1 MTKNCTVPFEK
12 YNMKVVTDATE
23 WPAEV
28 RRVSINSFGYGG
40 ANSHAIL
47 ESIDS
52 VLPGY
57 RQSIIGRHEESAGKK
72 YVLPFSASALPSLES
87 RVSDL
92 AERIQKG
99 EKYHFDDLCYTLA
112 NRRSHLSVKG
122 FLLASED
129 TASEDFS
136 AEKLIFRKESSACLP
151 LGFVFTGQGAQ
162 WPQMGKELLEN
173 NHVFQEKI
181 RYLDSVLKK
190 LPEHPS
196 WTLEESLLE
205 PAATS
210 RVSEVTHS
218 QTLCTAIQIGIVDLL
233 RSWNVE
239 PNVVVGHSS
248 GEIAAAYTA
257 GLLNAAQAIVAAY
270 YRGYAVGRAT
280 SKGTMI
286 AAGIS
291 SEDAE
296 RIITDR
302 SLQGQVTVAC
312 VNSPENVTMSGNSEG
327 IDEIFEELQEAKKFV
342 RKLHTGN
349 KAYHSYMMREVGNEY
364 EHLLS
369 TGLQGLAGEF
379 LRPEKPVKMFSSVGK
394 SNETLDCFSRELNS
408 HLRSSYWRKNL
419 ENPVQFHTALKNISS
434 TGKYHLIE
442 IGPHSALQLP
452 IKQIRTSLGI
462 PEDELPYHS
471 TLSRG
476 KDSDTCLKTLAGH
489 LYLSGHELNFLNVN
503 LIDMPKKN
511 ESGSVLHDLPTYR
524 WNYGQLLWSEP
535 RSSSEFR
542 NRQHVRHELLGS
554 EIVAGNGIE
563 HGWRNI
569 LKLKEIPWL
578 EAHKVCC
585 WSSSLF

>member
-1 MTKNCTVPFEK
+1 
-12 YNMKVVTDATE
+12 MKVVTDAME
-23 WPAEV
+23 WPTEI

-40 ANSHAIL
+40 ANSHAIV
-47 ESIDS
+47 ESVDS

-57 RQSIIGRHEESAGKK
+57 RQSIIRGDAEATGKS
-72 YVLPFSASALPSLES
+72 YVLPFSASAPSSLEA

-99 EKYHFDDLCYTLA
+99 ESYHLDDLCYTLA
-112 NRRSHLSVKG
+112 NRRSHLNAKG
-122 FLLASED
+122 FLVAREA
-129 TASEDFS
+129 TTSEDFS
-136 AEKLIFRKESSACLP
+136 AEKLIVRTESSPCLSI
-151 LGFVFTGQGAQ
+151 GFVFTGQGAQ
-162 WPQMGKELLEN
+162 WPQMGKELLKN
-173 NHVFQEKI
+173 NPVFLDRV

-190 LPEHPS
+190 LPEFPP
-196 WTLEESLLE
+196 WTLEAAILE

-210 RVSEVTHS
+210 KVSEVTHS
-218 QTLCTAIQIGIVDLL
+218 QTLCTAIQIGIVDIL
-233 RSWNVE
+233 RTWNIE
-239 PNVVVGHSS
+239 PSVVVGHSS

-291 SEDAE
+291 NEDAE
-296 RIITDR
+296 KIITDK

-312 VNSPENVTMSGNSEG
+312 VNSPENVTLSGNSEG
-327 IDEIFEELQEAKKFV
+327 IDEIFTELQEKQKFA
-342 RKLHTGN
+342 RKLHTGSR
-349 KAYHSYMMREVGNEY
+349 AYHSYMMQEVGNEY
-364 EHLLS
+364 EHLLA
-369 TGLQGLAGEF
+369 TGLRALAGESVF
-379 LRPEKPVKMFSSVGK
+379 PEKPVKMFSSVGK
-394 SNETLDCFSRELNS
+394 SHETLECFSRASKSRLGS
-408 HLRSSYWRKNL
+408 GYWRKNL
-419 ENPVQFHTALKNISS
+419 ENPVQFHAALKNIST

-462 PEDELPYHS
+462 AENELPYHP
-471 TLSRG
+471 TLSRD
-476 KDSDTCLKTLAGH
+476 KDSDTCLKMLAGH
-489 LYLSGHELNFLNVN
+489 LYLYGHKLNFLNVN
-503 LIDMPKKN
+503 TIEMPIKN
-511 ESGSVLHDLPTYR
+511 ASGSVLHDLPPYR
-524 WNYGQLLWSEP
+524 WHYSQLLWSEP

-542 NRQHVRHELLGS
+542 NRQYVRHELLGS

-578 EAHKVCC
+578 EDHKVG
-585 WSSSLF
+585 

>member
-1 MTKNCTVPFEK
+1 
-12 YNMKVVTDATE
+12 MKVVTDVTD
-23 WPAEV
+23 WPTDL
-28 RRVSINSFGYGG
+28 RRISINSFGYGG

-57 RQSIIGRHEESAGKK
+57 RQSILGRRTKDVGKG

-87 RVSDL
+87 RLLDL

-99 EKYHFDDLCYTLA
+99 EKYDFDDLCYTLA
-112 NRRSHLSVKG
+112 NRRSHLNVKG
-122 FLLASED
+122 FLIAREA

-136 AEKLIFRKESSACLP
+136 AENLIVRKESSSCLP

-162 WPQMGKELLEN
+162 WPQMGKELLEK
-173 NHVFQEKI
+173 NHVFLDKI
-181 RYLDSVLKK
+181 RYLDTVLNK

-196 WTLEESLLE
+196 WTLEESILE

-233 RSWNVE
+233 RSWKIK
-239 PNVVVGHSS
+239 PDVVVGHSS
-248 GEIAAAYTA
+248 GEIAAAYAA

-280 SKGTMI
+280 MKGTMI
-286 AAGIS
+286 AAGVS

-296 RIITDR
+296 KLITDK

-312 VNSPENVTMSGNSEG
+312 VNSPENITLSGNSDG
-327 IDEIFEELQEAKKFV
+327 IDEIFTELQRTKKFA
-342 RKLHTGN
+342 RRLHTGN
-349 KAYHSYMMREVGNEY
+349 KAYHSYMMQEVGNEY
-364 EHLLS
+364 EHLLA
-369 TGLQGLAGEF
+369 TGLRGLTGEF
-379 LRPEKPVKMFSSVGK
+379 LRSEKPVKMFSSVGK
-394 SNETLDCFSRELNS
+394 SHEPLQCFSIGSKIRLGS
-408 HLRSSYWRKNL
+408 GYWRKNL
-419 ENPVQFHTALKNISS
+419 ENPVQFHTALKNICA
-434 TGKYHLIE
+434 TGKYHLLE

-452 IKQIRTSLGI
+452 IKQIRTSLDI

-476 KDSDTCLKTLAGH
+476 KDSDTCLKVLAGH
-489 LYLSGHELNFLNVN
+489 LYLYGHDLNFLNVN
-503 LIDMPKKN
+503 TIDMPKKN
-511 ESGSVLHDLPTYR
+511 ESGSILHDLPPYR

-578 EAHKVCC
+578 EDHKVC
-585 WSSSLF
+585 